1 MLCVAVRTTSRALLH
16 AGLSTLSP
24 LRARPWR
31 ADAAMGSLSPDPGT
45 GNRGPKKSGRGCCS
59 RAFELRVLFVLA
71 IIMLIL
77 LQPLLLL
84 LVPVIILPLMMLVDF
99 ATGFQA
105 RCSRSPSEIRG
116 PFA

>member
-1 MLCVAVRTTSRALLH
+1 
-16 AGLSTLSP
+16 
-24 LRARPWR
+24 
-31 ADAAMGSLSPDPGT
+31 MGSLSPDPGT
-45 GNRGPKKSGRGCCS
+45 GNRGSTAKKNGRCCS

-71 IIMLIL
+71 IIVLIL